1 MLSVDERYMTV
12 PQLAER
18 LGVSRHTIYRWI
30 REKHLSAHKL
40 GHEMRITESA
50 LKEFLEERRTDR
62 D

>member
-18 LGVSRHTIYRWI
+18 LGVSRHTVYRWI